1 MSKYKPVLLLAV
13 VFLVVSCSS
22 FNKLLKSKDYR
33 LMYNKGLEY
42 YQKKDHYRYTT
53 LFEQIAPVYHGTLQ
67 SDTIEFYIAQGY
79 YHQGDYLLA
88 GYYFDKYRKDHP
100 RSVFIE
106 EAEYMYA
113 YCFYKSAPRPQL
125 DQDNSNKA
133 ISAFSEF
140 ITKYPKSSRKAEI
153 NVIMNELKDKL
164 IEKSYMSAKLYYDMG
179 DYRAAITALKNSLQS
194 FPDSKYREEHLFMIL
209 ESSFLLADN
218 SVPSRRRERF
228 QNAIDEYYNLVSEFP
243 ETKYLKEAERM
254 YKLSMKSIE
263 TK

>member
-1 MSKYKPVLLLAV
+1 
-13 VFLVVSCSS
+13 
-22 FNKLLKSKDYR
+22 
-33 LMYNKGLEY
+33 
-42 YQKKDHYRYTT
+42 
-53 LFEQIAPVYHGTLQ
+53 
-67 SDTIEFYIAQGY
+67 
-79 YHQGDYLLA
+79 
-88 GYYFDKYRKDHP
+88 
-100 RSVFIE
+100 
-106 EAEYMYA
+106 
-113 YCFYKSAPRPQL
+113 
-125 DQDNSNKA
+125 
-133 ISAFSEF
+133 
-140 ITKYPKSSRKAEI
+140 
-153 NVIMNELKDKL
+153 L

-179 DYRAAITALKNSLQS
+179 DYRAVITALKNSLQS